1 MTEILGA
8 GDGNPVEEAQTRPPT
23 VFLGIYTGTEV
34 ISDNPPN
41 LIDLTQALA
50 GAGMYGGY
58 IRTESCRV
66 DSNRNKLINTFLKD
80 TSGDFLF
87 IVDQDMRHHP
97 LSGVILASR
106 NLPIV
111 SGLYFRRDHQGNFCP
126 VLYREDGAGP
136 DWRPGSGG
144 FHNTQYKP
152 LTVTVRDFV
161 AGAELPATDEP
172 LILRDELGRPLQPGP
187 KVNPLVTIDASGFGC
202 IMLRRD
208 ALEAIDPPYLIDE
221 LGLNG
226 DLVFGKKAKAAGVA
240 YWADLSVICSHAHRE
255 WIGLNKFCDY
265 LWRIDGMMREAHPG
279 AYEEDKRHPE
289 DKTWD
294 SYTSRFL

>member
-1 MTEILGA
+1 MTNNLGA
-8 GDGNPVEEAQTRPPT
+8 SGGEVQARPPS

-41 LIDLTQALA
+41 LIDMTQALA
-50 GAGMYGGY
+50 SAGMYGGY

-66 DSNRNKLINTFLKD
+66 DSNRNKIINSFLKE
-80 TSGDFLF
+80 TNGDFLF

-97 LSGVILASR
+97 LSGVILANR

-111 SGLYFRRDHQGNFCP
+111 TGLYFRRDHKGNFCP
-126 VLYREDGAGP
+126 VAYREDGEGP

-152 LTVTVRDFV
+152 ITIEVKDFIDK
-161 AGAELPATDEP
+161 AGLPITDEP
-172 LILRDELGRPLQPGP
+172 LVLADEKGRPLQAGP
-187 KVNPLVTIDASGFGC
+187 KVDPLVQIHASGFGC

-208 ALEAIDPPYLIDE
+208 ALEALDPPYLIDE

-226 DLVFGKKAKAAGVA
+226 DLVFGKKVKAAGID

-255 WIGLNKFCDY
+255 WIGLSRFVDY
-265 LWRIDGMMREAHPG
+265 LWRIDSIMREAHPG
-279 AYEEDKRHPE
+279 AYEEDKRHTD

-294 SYTSRFL
+294 SFLERFL